1 MKNFNSLRHIILT
14 ISIFFLSFPF
24 CSGRA
29 IESTDYYTANLK
41 CENRANPM
49 GIQTPKVHLS
59 WQVQS
64 DQRKQ
69 SQTAYHILVSDNREA
84 LLRNK
89 GNIWDSDVVKSDQ
102 SIQIEYS
109 GLPLC
114 SEKKYFWKVKIINQS
129 GKETGWSEI
138 ANWQMGL
145 LATSDWD
152 NAKWISYFNLPDS
165 MRLVPGIHSLSGEQ
179 LGEKAMGRSIV
190 PLFRKEFSVGRKIKK
205 ATLYISG
212 LGHYEA
218 TINGQKVGESFLA
231 PGWTDYDKVNLYNT
245 YDVSAQLKKGNNAIG
260 VIVGNGFYNI
270 NRERYRKLA
279 IAYGYPKMISKLKI
293 EYTDGTAASIVSGT
307 DWKCTPSPIVF
318 SSIYGGEDYDATLEQ
333 KGWNLP
339 DFNDSKWRPSLTSA
353 STSAQLTTETDY
365 PLIVRKVIHVKKT
378 EQTEPG
384 KYLYDFGQNCSGI
397 IELKISGKKG
407 SVVKLIPGE
416 LITKDKKINQ
426 VASGS
431 PYYFTYTLKGDG
443 IEVWRPRFTYYGFR
457 YLAVEGAAPT
467 SEKTDTSM
475 PKIIDLKLLH
485 TSNSAPKIGEFS
497 CSNHLFNQ
505 TYQLI
510 DWAVRSN
517 LQSIATDCPHREKL
531 GWLEQTY
538 LMGASMFYNY
548 DLHPLYNKIVHDM
561 IVSQLSNGLVP
572 DIAPEFVPFEGGF
585 RDSPEWGSAAIIL
598 PWMLWQWHGDS
609 SIVKEAMPMMKRYAD
624 YLGTKADDH
633 IVSHGLGD
641 WFDYGPKIPGEA
653 QLTPKSLTATAIY
666 YYDIVLLSK
675 MMELTSN
682 TEDAGKMK
690 ALAGEVKLAFNR
702 KFFNNQTKVYST
714 GSQTAMSMPLC
725 VGLVEEQDRTKVLQ
739 NLEDSIRI
747 QGKPLTAGDIGFHF
761 LVEALTN
768 GGKSELLFEMNN
780 RDDVPGYG
788 FQLKKGATAL
798 TESWPALEEVS
809 NNHLMLGHIMEWF
822 YNGLGGIKQQQNSV
836 AFKELLISPAIVG
849 DITQTKTSFVSPYG
863 TIKSE
868 WSREG
873 KKLSMYVEVP
883 FNTSATISFPTLDRN
898 SIIENVNPIDN
909 QKDIQYLS
917 AENGKSLYRV
927 GSGCYNFILKMD

>member
-1 MKNFNSLRHIILT
+1 MKKITSFPLLLT
-14 ISIFFLSFPF
+14 ISIFLSIFQF
-24 CSGRA
+24 DTAKANGKTS
-29 IESTDYYTANLK
+29 YYVLNLK

-49 GIQTPKVHLS
+49 GIQTHQVHLS
-59 WQVQS
+59 WQGQS
-64 DQRKQ
+64 NQRNQ
-69 SQTAYHILVSDNREA
+69 AQVAYHILVSDSEENLLKNR
-84 LLRNK
+84 
-89 GNIWDSDVVKSDQ
+89 GNIWDSGIVKSGQ
-102 SIQIEYS
+102 SIQLEYA
-109 GLPLC
+109 GLPLI

-129 GKETGWSEI
+129 GKETGWSKI

-145 LATSDWD
+145 LAASDWD
-152 NAKWISYFNLPDS
+152 NAQWISYFNLPDS
-165 MRLVPGIHSLSGEQ
+165 MRLVPGSHSLSGDH
-179 LGEKAMGRSIV
+179 LGEKAIARSIV
-190 PLFRKEFSVGRKIKK
+190 PLFRKEFTVEKKIKK

-270 NRERYRKLA
+270 NRERYRKLI
-279 IAYGYPKMISKLKI
+279 IAYGSPKMISKLNI

-333 KGWNLP
+333 KGWDLP
-339 DFNDSKWRPSLTSA
+339 DFNDSKWQPALMSAITSA
-353 STSAQLTTETDY
+353 KLTAETDY
-365 PLIVRKVIHVKKT
+365 PLTVREVIHVKKT

-397 IELKISGKKG
+397 IELRISGKKG

-497 CSNHLFNQ
+497 CSNQLFNQ

-517 LQSIATDCPHREKL
+517 LQSVVTDCPHREKL

-548 DLHPLYNKIVHDM
+548 DLQPLYSKVVRDM
-561 IVSQLSNGLVP
+561 IDAQLSDGLIP
-572 DIAPEFVPFEGGF
+572 DIAPEYVPFDGGF
-585 RDSPEWGSAAIIL
+585 RDSPEWGSAGVIL
-598 PWMLWQWHGDS
+598 PWMLWKWYGNK
-609 SIVKEAMPMMKRYAD
+609 SIIIEALPMMKKYVS
-624 YLGTKADDH
+624 YLGNKANGH
-633 IVSHGLGD
+633 ILSYGLGD
-641 WFDYGPKIPGEA
+641 WFDYGPRTPGEA

-675 MMELTSN
+675 MMVLTDN
-682 TEDAGKMK
+682 TEDAKKME
-690 ALAGEVKLAFNR
+690 ALAEEVKEAFNR
-702 KFFNNQTKVYST
+702 KFLNKQTNVYST

-725 VGLVEEQDRTKVLQ
+725 VGLVDEQLRTKVLQ
-739 NLEDSIRI
+739 NLEDSIRA
-747 QGKPLTAGDIGFHF
+747 QGKPLTAGDVGFHF

-788 FQLKKGATAL
+788 YQLKKGATAL

-809 NNHLMLGHIMEWF
+809 NNHLMLGHIMEWY

-836 AFKELLISPAIVG
+836 AFKDIQIRPEIVG
-849 DITQTKTSFVSPYG
+849 DITHTKTSFESPYG

-868 WSREG
+868 WSRQG
-873 KKLSMYVEVP
+873 KDMIVHLKVP
-883 FNTSATISFPTLDRN
+883 FNTSATIYLPTIEQSSITENGNPVRN
-898 SIIENVNPIDN
+898 QE
-909 QKDIQYLS
+909 DIQFLS
-917 AENGKSLYRV
+917 TENGKSLYRL
-927 GSGCYNFILKMD
+927 GSGSYEFKLKMD